1 MMQRRLGITLP
12 IDPFI
17 NSRIGETVRLA
28 DQCGYT
34 DAWTFEANSSDAF
47 SPIAAMAMLSSK
59 LRFGTAIVPVYTRPA
74 ALIAM
79 SAATVQNLSGGR
91 FILGIG
97 ISSPAIVQSWMGV
110 PYVKTHTRT
119 RETVDAVRAMMKGE
133 KYSVD
138 GKSMKINNFRMDLTL
153 DVPPPP
159 IYLGAQGSAMC
170 RMAGEIG
177 DGLITNFVTTD
188 SLPGMIEHTREGMRA
203 AGKDP
208 SQLDVVCR
216 INVALGEDAATA
228 RGLFKRNLAAYIT
241 VPGYNKFFREIGYE
255 NEAGKAMELWNRG
268 ERKAALE
275 SLPNEMVDRI
285 YVFGDA
291 KTCRAR
297 VEEFFKAGVTT
308 TALQF
313 ISFAQSREERGARL
327 LKGLKDFANA

>member
-12 IDPFI
+12 FDPFI
-17 NSRIGETVRLA
+17 NRRIGETVRLA
-28 DQCGYT
+28 DECGYT
-34 DAWTFEANSSDAF
+34 DGWSFEGNSCDAF
-47 SPIAAMAMLSSK
+47 SPLAAMAMLSSK
-59 LRFGTAIVPVYTRPA
+59 LRFGTAIVPIYTRSA

-91 FILGIG
+91 FVLGLG
-97 ISSPAIVQSWMGV
+97 ISSPTIVENWMSV

-119 RETVDAVRAMMKGE
+119 RETVAAVRAIMKGE

-138 GKSMKINNFRMDLTL
+138 GKSMKISGFRLDLAL

-159 IYLGAQGSAMC
+159 IYLGAQGAAMC

-188 SLPGMIEHTREGMRA
+188 SLPGMIEHTREGMRSV
-203 AGKDP
+203 GKDA

-216 INVALGEDAATA
+216 INVAVGEDAAIA
-228 RGLFKRNLAAYIT
+228 RSMFKRNLAAYIT
-241 VPGYNKFFREIGYE
+241 VPGYNKFFKEIGYE

-268 ERKAALE
+268 ERKQALE
-275 SLPNEMVDRI
+275 SLPEEMVEKI
-285 YVFGDA
+285 YVFGSA
-291 KTCRAR
+291 KECRMR
-297 VEEFFKAGVTT
+297 IDEFFKAGVTT

-313 ISFAQSREERGARL
+313 QSFARTPEERGARL
-327 LKGLKDFANA
+327 LQALKDFAGA

>member
-1 MMQRRLGITLP
+1 MERRLGITLP
-12 IDPFI
+12 IEPFI
-17 NSRIGETVRLA
+17 NRRIGETVRLA
-28 DQCGYT
+28 DDCGYT

-59 LRFGTAIVPVYTRPA
+59 LRFGTAIVPIYTRPP

-79 SAATVQNLSGGR
+79 QAATVQNLSGGR

-97 ISSPAIVQSWMGV
+97 ISSPAIVQNWMGV

-119 RETVDAVRAMMKGE
+119 RETVAALRTMLKGE

-138 GKSMKINNFRMDLTL
+138 GKTVKVNGFRMDLML
-153 DVPPPP
+153 DAPPPP

-188 SLPGMIEHTREGMRA
+188 SLPAMVEHTREGMRA

-208 SQLDVVCR
+208 SNLDVVCR
-216 INVALGEDAATA
+216 INVAVGEDVATA

-255 NEAGKAMELWNRG
+255 NEAGKAMELWTRG
-268 ERKAALE
+268 ERKAALD
-275 SLPNEMVDRI
+275 SLPDEMVEKI

-291 KTCRAR
+291 KTCRKR
-297 VEEFFKAGVTT
+297 VDEFFKAGVTT

-313 ISFAQSREERGARL
+313 VSFTQKPEEKGAL
-327 LKGLKDFANA
+327 ILKAIKDFANA

>member
-1 MMQRRLGITLP
+1 MQRRLGITLP

-28 DQCGYT
+28 DECGYT

-59 LRFGTAIVPVYTRPA
+59 LRFGTAIVPIYTRPA

-79 SAATVQNLSGGR
+79 QAATVQNLSGGR

-119 RETVDAVRAMMKGE
+119 RETVAAVRAMLKGE
-133 KYSVD
+133 KYSID
-138 GKSMKINNFRMDLTL
+138 GKTMKVSNFRMDLAL
-153 DVPPPP
+153 DAPPPP

-188 SLPGMIEHTREGMRA
+188 SLPGMVEHTREGMRA

-216 INVALGEDAATA
+216 INVAVGEDVATA

-268 ERKAALE
+268 ERKAALD
-275 SLPNEMVDRI
+275 SLPDEMVERI
-285 YVFGDA
+285 YVYGDA
-291 KTCRAR
+291 KTCRKR

-313 ISFAQSREERGARL
+313 ISFAQSREERGVRL
-327 LKGLKDFANA
+327 IKGLKDFANA

>member
-1 MMQRRLGITLP
+1 MQQRLGITLP
-12 IDPFI
+12 LDPFV
-17 NSRIGETVRLA
+17 NRRIGELVKLA
-28 DQCGYT
+28 DECGYT
-34 DAWTFEANSSDAF
+34 DGWSFEANSSDAF

-59 LRFGTAIVPVYTRPA
+59 LRFGTAIVPIYTRSA

-79 SAATVQNLSGGR
+79 TAATVQNLSGGR
-91 FILGIG
+91 FVLGLG
-97 ISSPAIVQSWMGV
+97 ISSPTIVEQWMSV

-119 RETVDAVRAMMKGE
+119 RETVAAVRAIMNGE

-138 GKSMKINNFRMDLTL
+138 GKTMRINGFRMDLYQ
-153 DVPPPP
+153 DVPPAP
-159 IYLGAQGSAMC
+159 IYLGAQGAAMC

-188 SLPGMIEHTREGMRA
+188 SLPAMLEHTREGMRS

-216 INVALGEDAATA
+216 INVALGEDLATA

-241 VPGYNKFFREIGYE
+241 VPGYNKFFKEIGYE

-268 ERKAALE
+268 DRKQALD
-275 SLPNEMVDRI
+275 SLPDEMVEKI
-285 YVFGDA
+285 YIYGDA
-291 KTCRAR
+291 KNCRKR
-297 VEEFFKAGVTT
+297 VDEFFKAGVTT

-313 ISFAQSREERGARL
+313 FSFSPKPEERGTRI
-327 LKGLKDFANA
+327 LKALRDFADA

>member
-1 MMQRRLGITLP
+1 MERRLGITLP

-28 DQCGYT
+28 DECGYT

-47 SPIAAMAMLSSK
+47 SPIAAMAMLSSR
-59 LRFGTAIVPVYTRPA
+59 LRFGTAIVPIYTRPA

-119 RETVDAVRAMMKGE
+119 RETVAAVRAMLKGE

-138 GKSMKINNFRMDLTL
+138 GKTMKVSNFRMDLTL

-203 AGKDP
+203 VGKDP

-216 INVALGEDAATA
+216 INVAVGEDVATA

-268 ERKAALE
+268 ERKAALD
-275 SLPNEMVDRI
+275 SLPDEMVERI
-285 YVFGDA
+285 YVYGDA
-291 KTCRAR
+291 KTCRKR
-297 VEEFFKAGVTT
+297 VDEFFKAGVTT

-313 ISFAQSREERGARL
+313 ISFAQTREERGARL
-327 LKGLKDFANA
+327 LKGLKDFAKA

>member
-1 MMQRRLGITLP
+1 MQQRLGITLP
-12 IDPFI
+12 LDPFV
-17 NSRIGETVRLA
+17 NRRIGELVKLA
-28 DQCGYT
+28 DECGYT
-34 DAWTFEANSSDAF
+34 DGWSFEANSSDAF

-59 LRFGTAIVPVYTRPA
+59 LRFGTAIVPIYTRSA

-79 SAATVQNLSGGR
+79 TAATVQNLSGGR
-91 FILGIG
+91 FVLGLG
-97 ISSPAIVQSWMGV
+97 ISSPTIVEQWMSV

-119 RETVDAVRAMMKGE
+119 RETVAAVRAIMNGE

-138 GKSMKINNFRMDLTL
+138 GKTMRINGFRMDLYQ
-153 DVPPPP
+153 DVPPAP
-159 IYLGAQGSAMC
+159 IYLGAQGAAMC

-188 SLPGMIEHTREGMRA
+188 SLPAMLEHTREGMRS

-216 INVALGEDAATA
+216 INVALGEDLATA

-241 VPGYNKFFREIGYE
+241 VPGYNKFFKEIGYE

-268 ERKAALE
+268 DRKQALD
-275 SLPNEMVDRI
+275 SLPDEMVEKI
-285 YVFGDA
+285 YIYGDA
-291 KTCRAR
+291 KTCRKR
-297 VEEFFKAGVTT
+297 VDEFFKAGVTT

-313 ISFAQSREERGARL
+313 FSFSPKPEERGTRI
-327 LKGLKDFANA
+327 LKALRDFADA